1 MTNLEALIGE
11 VEPYTASQYTT
22 NKKLQDAS
30 LEPGGTYSAANKQ
43 TIAKCAVSILVAML
57 PLASDRTGKSS
68 QTYSREGLEDR
79 IKDLCNENGL
89 PLPDCLSVPYVEIC
103 PSII

>member
-43 TIAKCAVSILVAML
+43 TIASA
-57 PLASDRTGKSS
+57 P
-68 QTYSREGLEDR
+68 
-79 IKDLCNENGL
+79 
-89 PLPDCLSVPYVEIC
+89 
-103 PSII
+103 